1 MKNVAKVSLA
11 FGAFSLAASLH
22 AGPGPRSAPQV
33 RSGAPSRPSTV
44 RIAPSSRP
52 PQASPSHG
60 SPRGGGH
67 HGGGGRHGGGGWNRG
82 GHGGR
87 GYGYGWY
94 PGYRPWGWGLG
105 WGWGGYW
112 GYGSGW
118 YGGYYGAPYGYG
130 YGYAPYGDM
139 TYAPGAWAVVDT
151 DVSPDE
157 AQVFLDD
164 RFVGTADDFDGFPD
178 YLYLK
183 PGKYRLEFRLEGFEP
198 QSIDV
203 DARAGVKIDVG
214 NKLKKVPGAKQ
225 YGSYDPPQPE
235 GGVRRFW
242 GKEKDGP
249 PNSVDVDID
258 ESGYT
263 DWRDRDTA
271 SDEAPPIDA
280 PEARSD
286 AADAPVRPSGPDALQ
301 PPRVTGPGAATSAR
315 GRIVFRIS
323 PDDAAVYVDDRFAGT
338 AEELSSLSRGLQVP
352 AGTHRVVV
360 SRPGYGSESLQVE
373 VEAGQS
379 ETVELTLDRPEGS

>member
-1 MKNVAKVSLA
+1 MKNLARVSLA
-11 FGAFSLAASLH
+11 FGAFALAASLL
-22 AGPGPRSAPQV
+22 AGQTPRSAPQV

-44 RIAPSSRP
+44 RMAPSSRP
-52 PQASPSHG
+52 AQASPSHG
-60 SPRGGGH
+60 SPRGGGWH
-67 HGGGGRHGGGGWNRG
+67 RG

-87 GYGYGWY
+87 GYRWY
-94 PGYRPWGWGLG
+94 PGYRPWRWGWGWG

-112 GYGSGW
+112 GYGPGW
-118 YGGYYGAPYGYG
+118 YGGYYGAPYGYAPYG
-130 YGYAPYGDM
+130 YGYA
-139 TYAPGAWAVVDT
+139 TYAPGAWAAVDT

-157 AQVFLDD
+157 AQVLLDG
-164 RFVGTADDFDGFPD
+164 RFVGSADDFDGYPD

-183 PGKYRLEFRLEGFEP
+183 PGKYQLEFRLEGFEP
-198 QSIDV
+198 QTVDV

-214 NKLKKVPGAKQ
+214 NKLKKIPGAKQ

-249 PNSVDVDID
+249 PNAVDLDMD
-258 ESGYT
+258 EGGYT
-263 DWRDRDTA
+263 DWRDRDSA
-271 SDEAPPIDA
+271 SDQPPPIDD
-280 PEARSD
+280 PEARAD
-286 AADAPVRPSGPDALQ
+286 AADAPVRPSNPDAPP
-301 PPRVTGPGAATSAR
+301 PPRASGPGAATSAR
-315 GRIVFRIS
+315 GRIVFRIA

-373 VEAGQS
+373 VQAGRS